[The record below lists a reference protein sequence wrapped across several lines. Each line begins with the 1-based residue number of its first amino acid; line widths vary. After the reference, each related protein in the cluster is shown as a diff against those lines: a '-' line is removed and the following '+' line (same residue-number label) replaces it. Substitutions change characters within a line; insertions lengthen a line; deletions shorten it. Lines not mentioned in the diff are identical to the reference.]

1 VFKIKRI
8 FVGLIAGLII
18 FSSVGMHALAE
29 TRQKHKHDSAG
40 MEQASDHLYLALF
53 ESKIRNAIANYYKD
67 DSIHWQYNWWAKE
80 YDVVEVDQSEKGHE
94 LANPFVIKF
103 TVLTYKNSK
112 ALGTDSITFGVTP
125 GDSLSPNEKHH
136 KTKIELLEFQ
146 HQKPKNE

>member
-8 FVGLIAGLII
+8 IVGLIAGLII
-18 FSSVGMHALAE
+18 FSSLGMHALAE
-29 TRQKHKHDSAG
+29 TRQKHKHDSVG

-53 ESKIRNAIANYYKD
+53 ESKIRNAI
-67 DSIHWQYNWWAKE
+67 